1 MRVVV
6 ERVERVV
13 VERDYA
19 LEDLDPTQR
28 VFATRSS
35 NRVIAWA
42 REVVRVYKRV
52 EAGERRLDVP
62 RLRSWLGGSAG
73 SGKSTTL
80 KCAVQHA
87 RLHFQE
93 QKVDAKIELVA
104 CIGVAAINIGFGAKT
119 ACSADG
125 CAPHARTLASIS
137 RRSWMRSAA
146 CQHALRTRR
155 GSMQQLLARMLREYG
170 YVSSRKVCT
179 V

>member
-28 VFATRSS
+28 VFA

-73 SGKSTTL
+73 SRKSTTL
-80 KCAVQHA
+80 ISRSRRSTP
-87 RLHFQE
+87 RLSWSPAP
-93 QKVDAKIELVA
+93 VSRPSISGSVPRRRAAPMDAL
-104 CIGVAAINIGFGAKT
+104 
-119 ACSADG
+119 
-125 CAPHARTLASIS
+125 RTLA
-137 RRSWMRSAA
+137 RWMRSAA
-146 CQHALRTRR
+146 C
-155 GSMQQLLARMLREYG
+155 
-170 YVSSRKVCT
+170 
-179 V
+179 